1 MTAGRA
7 ETAATAVVPPELLGS
22 VPREARLT
30 GGGIALLAVALAF
43 ALAAPV
49 AAIVMTIVNARIDA
63 ARELRDRESLAVDAE
78 VIGVALRRGEHP
90 RRVVTYGYDID
101 GRRYTGR
108 ATFGEKDRRELTRGA
123 PIRIEYLPSQPD
135 ESWIAGDRPAGI
147 PAWVFPLVALPL
159 LVSAAAIGWSV
170 RRQWILLSEGRA
182 AQARVIAV
190 KRVVRDHGR
199 GFRVRYEF
207 RTLSGA
213 KQTSRCDVG
222 KPAPP
227 IGALI
232 PIVYHRD
239 QPAWSA
245 RYPLTLV
252 RTRRLGSATKTRRHE
267 KN

>member
-7 ETAATAVVPPELLGS
+7 QTAAAAIVPPELLGS
-22 VPREARLT
+22 IPRDVRLT
-30 GGGIALLAVALAF
+30 GGGIALVAVAIAF
-43 ALAAPV
+43 ALAGPV
-49 AAIVMTIVNARIDA
+49 AAIVISIVNARIDA
-63 ARELRDRESLAVDAE
+63 TRELRDREGVAIDAE
-78 VIGVALRRGEHP
+78 VTGVTVRRGEHP
-90 RRVVTYGYDID
+90 RRVVTYRYERD

-108 ATFGEKDRRELTRGA
+108 ATFREKDRRELTRDT
-123 PIRIEYLPSQPD
+123 PIRIEYLPSKPG

-147 PAWVFPLVALPL
+147 PLWVSPLIALPL

-182 AQARVIAV
+182 AQAHVVAV
-190 KRVVRDHGR
+190 KKVLRDHGR
-199 GFRVRYEF
+199 GFRVSYEF
-207 RTLSGA
+207 RTLSGG

-239 QPAWSA
+239 QPAWNA

-252 RTRRLGSATKTRRHE
+252 RPRRLESATKTRRHE